1 LKIDKMQAFEKFVQ
15 SIFKNTILSNSLLLL
30 LFVSI
35 WGGLP
40 SETLAQYTAPAP
52 DTTKKS
58 EHHYSLRDVKVAFLP
73 IQDDN
78 SRITVDSQ
86 FAGAKALPPSL
97 VNSKEK
103 HLTNI
108 RQLTFGGENAEA
120 YLSPDEKHISFQA
133 RSLVDGACDQIFTMT
148 LDGKDVERVSSGHG
162 KTTCS
167 YYLPSGDKVLYAST
181 EAAYAG
187 ACPPEPDRSHG
198 YVWSLDPAY
207 DIYVRD
213 TNGTLIGRLTDNSS
227 YYDAEA
233 TVSPKGDRIVFTSTR
248 SGDVD
253 LYSMNIDGSDVKQ
266 LTDEEGYDGGAF
278 FSQDGSKIVYRASR
292 PVNDEL
298 KEYRDLL
305 KQGLIKPH
313 TLELYTMNADGSNK
327 KQVTHSNA
335 ASFAPFFFPDAKRII
350 FSSNMD
356 DPAGREFE
364 LYMIN
369 TDGSGLERLTY
380 SPGFDGFPIFTADG
394 KHLIFC
400 SNRNSTHP
408 HETNIFIADWVD

>member
-1 LKIDKMQAFEKFVQ
+1 
-15 SIFKNTILSNSLLLL
+15 
-30 LFVSI
+30 
-35 WGGLP
+35 
-40 SETLAQYTAPAP
+40 
-52 DTTKKS
+52 
-58 EHHYSLRDVKVAFLP
+58 LRDVKVAFIP
-73 IQDDN
+73 IHNDN
-78 SRITVDSQ
+78 SRIAVDSQ
-86 FAGAKALPPSL
+86 FPGSKALPPSL
-97 VNSKEK
+97 VNPKEK

-133 RSLVDGACDQIFTMT
+133 RSLYEGSCDQIFTMT
-148 LDGKDVERVSSGHG
+148 LDGKDVKRISTGHG

-187 ACPPEPDRSHG
+187 ACPPEPDKTHG
-198 YVWSLDPAY
+198 YVWALDPAY

-233 TVSPKGDRIVFTSTR
+233 TVSPKGDHIVFTSTR

-266 LTDEEGYDGGAF
+266 LTNEEGYDGGAF
-278 FSQDGSKIVYRASR
+278 FSKDGSKIVYRASR
-292 PVNDEL
+292 PIGDEL
-298 KEYRDLL
+298 TEYRELL

-313 TLELYTMNADGSNK
+313 SLEIYVMDADGSNK

-335 ASFAPFFFPDAKRII
+335 ASFAPFFFPNAKRII

-364 LYMIN
+364 LYLIK

-380 SPGFDGFPIFTADG
+380 SPGFDGFPVFTSDG